1 MASEEEQ
8 FKIFL
13 WIFGIA
19 VLILAISLLI
29 AVINIGPH
37 LATTWLLVVFQI
49 LIVILGVTF
58 SLCLSYLLIEFVIAR
73 IHNIES
79 RYNEEIKWLKSRVP
93 TTLAAAMCLLANG
106 TMVIAGKSFSSDTIT
121 TVLVSLLL
129 LLIFWFANGFAISQN
144 TSTRKVGNI
153 LYLFGILCLPIAA
166 LWYHD
171 WNLQNLWHWIS
182 ELELGAQ
189 VVIGLTILI
198 FVCLP
203 LLSHSIFREE

>member
-8 FKIFL
+8 FKIPL

-19 VLILAISLLI
+19 VLILAITLLI
-29 AVINIGPH
+29 AVINIGPD

-49 LIVILGVTF
+49 LIVILGAAF
-58 SLCLSYLLIEFVIAR
+58 SLYLSCRSIESVIAR

-79 RYNEEIKWLKSRVP
+79 RYNEEIKRLKRRVP
-93 TTLAAAMCLLANG
+93 TLVAAMCLLANG
-106 TMVIAGKSFSSDTIT
+106 TMVIAGKSFSSDAIT

-129 LLIFWFANGFAISQN
+129 LLIFWFANGFAMSQN
-144 TSTRKVGNI
+144 TSTRIVGNI
-153 LYLFGILCLPIAA
+153 LYFFGILCLPIAA
-166 LWYHD
+166 LWYRD

-182 ELELGAQ
+182 ELELGTQ

-203 LLSHSIFREE
+203 LLSHRIFREE